1 MFVGLLLQNSQTI
14 ARNRNISRKYVIHF
28 DFCFKLRGFLMF
40 SKGIETDQRYISEK
54 LLAANQRYTH
64 HTLPQG

>member
-1 MFVGLLLQNSQTI
+1 
-14 ARNRNISRKYVIHF
+14 
-28 DFCFKLRGFLMF
+28 MF